1 MTTTIES
8 VRELRARTH
17 VSLQA
22 CKAALDEASGD
33 MDVAIEI
40 LQKRGELKARD
51 LAGRDASEG
60 RIHTYIHAG
69 GQLAV
74 MLEVDCETDFASQ
87 SEPFLEF
94 CEQVAMQVAGANPKW
109 VRAEDIPWATTE
121 AQVKIFEATLE
132 QNKPQDIRDKII
144 AGKLQK
150 WYEEECLLLQRF
162 VMNDKLNIES
172 LRATLSAKLGEN
184 VVIRRFIR
192 WEVGQSLPG
201 Q

>member
-1 MTTTIES
+1 MTTIES

-22 CKAALDEASGD
+22 CKKALDEASGD

-60 RIHTYIHAG
+60 RVHTYIHAG

-74 MLEVDCETDFASQ
+74 IVEVNCETDFASQ
-87 SEPFLEF
+87 SEPFVEF
-94 CEQVAMQVAGANPKW
+94 CEQVAMQIAGANPKW
-109 VRAEDIPWATTE
+109 VSHSDVDQD
-121 AQVKIFEATLE
+121 AQIKIFEHQL
-132 QNKPQDIRDKII
+132 QDKPQEIRDKII
-144 AGKLQK
+144 EGKLQK
-150 WYEEECLLLQRF
+150 WYEEECLLLQKF
-162 VMNDKLNIES
+162 VMNDKLTVES
-172 LRATLSAKLGEN
+172 LRATLSDKLGEN

-201 Q
+201 